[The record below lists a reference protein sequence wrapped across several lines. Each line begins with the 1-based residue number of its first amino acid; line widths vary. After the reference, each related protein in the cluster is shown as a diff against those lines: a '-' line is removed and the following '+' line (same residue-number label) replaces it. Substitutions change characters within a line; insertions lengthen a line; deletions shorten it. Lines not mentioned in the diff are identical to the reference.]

1 MRDKTMETFIKLA
14 MCPGSGAENDICK
27 ICSYRGTPSC
37 DKLLRKEALVILQE
51 SEEPTPEAVKLNL
64 KARVTEILQDIGTP
78 AHLKGYAYLREA
90 IILTVNRMEYINAIT
105 TELYPAVAKTFGST
119 PSKVERAIRHLIE
132 VAWDRGDIDTL
143 SYWFGN
149 TVSGNKGKPTNS
161 EFIALI
167 SDKIRLEMDL

>member
-14 MCPGSGAENDICK
+14 MCPGSESENDICK

-37 DKLLRKEALVILQE
+37 CEQLRREALAVLQNTE
-51 SEEPTPEAVKLNL
+51 ECSSEVDKPNL
-64 KARVTEILQDIGTP
+64 KIRVTEILHDIGTP

-105 TELYPAVAKTFGST
+105 AELYPEVAKTFGTS

-143 SYWFGN
+143 NYWFGN

-161 EFIALI
+161 EFIALV